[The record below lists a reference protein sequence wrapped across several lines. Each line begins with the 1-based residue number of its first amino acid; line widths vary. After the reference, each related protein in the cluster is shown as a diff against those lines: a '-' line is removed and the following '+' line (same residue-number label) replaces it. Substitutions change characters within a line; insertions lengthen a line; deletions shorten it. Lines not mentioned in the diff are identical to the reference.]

1 MATMQDDGSAPA
13 IRFKR
18 RKTAHS
24 KRVYADDDVHTT
36 SESQGP
42 GAATQS
48 RAVLTPPTASR
59 DGDEDDT
66 IPNLRDIIRNRKRP
80 RDRPKDVARNT
91 EAPKAEI
98 DPMEVPREGLFTG
111 RFVAQTG
118 QVVDKDDK
126 QM

>member
-1 MATMQDDGSAPA
+1 MATMQDDGPAPA

-24 KRVYADDDVHTT
+24 KRVYADEDASTT
-36 SESQGP
+36 SKSQVP

-59 DGDEDDT
+59 DEDDT
-66 IPNLRDIIRNRKRP
+66 VPNLRDIIRNRKRP
-80 RDRPKDVARNT
+80 RDRPKEAARKS
-91 EAPKAEI
+91 EAPKADF
-98 DPMEVPREGLFTG
+98 DPTEVPREGLFTG

>member
-1 MATMQDDGSAPA
+1 MAAIQDDGSAPA

-24 KRVYADDDVHTT
+24 KRVYADEDVPAT
-36 SESQGP
+36 SESQLP

-48 RAVLTPPTASR
+48 RAVLTPPTAS
-59 DGDEDDT
+59 GDEDDT
-66 IPNLRDIIRNRKRP
+66 VPNLREIIRNRKRP
-80 RDRPKDVARNT
+80 RDRPKEVARQV
-91 EAPKAEI
+91 EAPKPDV